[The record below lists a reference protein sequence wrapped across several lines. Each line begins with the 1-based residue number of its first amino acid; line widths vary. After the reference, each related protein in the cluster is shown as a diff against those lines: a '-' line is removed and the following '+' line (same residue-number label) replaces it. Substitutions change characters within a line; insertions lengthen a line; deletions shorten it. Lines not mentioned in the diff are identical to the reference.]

1 MNIIEKTYTLNGG
14 LQTRAKTD
22 MIILHHAVYNGDV
35 EGIDRIHKN
44 QGWTCIG
51 YHFYVRKDGSIY
63 RGRRE
68 DTVGAHAYG
77 SNMTSIGICAEGNFE
92 IDVMSDAQKNAIKE
106 LVIYLKNK
114 YGITVVK
121 RHKDVNATACPG
133 KNYPFD
139 EIANVKVE
147 TVKIEP
153 EKETSAGYTVTITT
167 DVLRIR
173 DGAGTNYN
181 IVGTVKRGEVYTIV
195 EEKNGQGASK
205 WGRLKSG
212 AGWISLDYTDK
223 YKSLNNSATSKYV
236 LGKYVVNTTKGLN
249 VRSDAGTSNKVVKT
263 YANGTRFDTYEIKNN
278 WARTPSGWVCL
289 DYCKLVE
296 KY

>member
-1 MNIIEKTYTLNGG
+1 MNIIERTYTLKGT
-14 LQTRAKTD
+14 LQKRAKTD
-22 MIILHHAVYNGDV
+22 SIYLHHAVYNGPV
-35 EGIDRIHKN
+35 EDIDRMHKN
-44 QGWTCIG
+44 NGWTCIG

-68 DTVGAHAYG
+68 DSVGAHAYG
-77 SNMTSIGICAEGNFE
+77 FNNTSIGICAEGNFE
-92 IDVMSDAQKNAIKE
+92 KDIMSETQKNAIKE
-106 LVIYLKNK
+106 LVAYLKSK
-114 YGITVVK
+114 YGITIVK

-139 EIANVKVE
+139 EIVNGKVE
-147 TVKIEP
+147 NTKIESKT
-153 EKETSAGYTVTITT
+153 ENTEGYKVSITT

-173 DGAGTNYN
+173 DGAGTNCN
-181 IVGTVKRGEVYTIV
+181 IVGTVKRGEIYTIV

-223 YKSLNNSATSKYV
+223 RVNNPATATSKYV

-249 VRSDAGTSNKVVKT
+249 VRSDAGTNYKIVKA

-296 KY
+296 TY